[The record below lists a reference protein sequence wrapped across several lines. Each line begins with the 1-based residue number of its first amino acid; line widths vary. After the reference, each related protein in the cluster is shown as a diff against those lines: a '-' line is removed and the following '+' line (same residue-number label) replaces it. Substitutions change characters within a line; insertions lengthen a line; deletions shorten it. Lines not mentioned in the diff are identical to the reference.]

1 MMGQQGLK
9 SAPKLAIGDGAL
21 GFWKAVSKLWPETDQ
36 QHCWVHK
43 TTNVLEKLP
52 KAMQSKIKGS
62 AQAIWQTETRKG
74 GKALIKRLT
83 AVLNGSSRDIRKR

>member
-36 QHCWVHK
+36 QRCWVHK
-43 TTNVLEKLP
+43 TTNILEKLP
-52 KAMQSKIKGS
+52 KAMQSKIKTTLHRPFGRRKPGKKL
-62 AQAIWQTETRKG
+62 TRP
-74 GKALIKRLT
+74 LT
-83 AVLNGSSRDIRKR
+83 TVLNGSSRNIRKR